1 MAKHT
6 GFWAG
11 LTLAVVSALPLAAQD
26 ALPKAA
32 DLLADYGWLER
43 EATPSGTAGGR
54 PSERYVLH
62 PVLVKGGV
70 R

>member
-1 MAKHT
+1 
-6 GFWAG
+6 
-11 LTLAVVSALPLAAQD
+11 VR
-26 ALPKAA
+26 KAA

-54 PSERYVLH
+54 PSERYLLH

-70 R
+70 